1 MSRRLRF
8 SIDRG
13 GTFTDVFCKD
23 GSDCHVLKLLSKDPA
38 YKDAP
43 SEGIRRVLE
52 KVTGKSHPREAPI
65 DTSLIASIRMGTTVA
80 TNALLERRGDPC
92 VLLITKGFK
101 DLLFIGNQSRPNIFD
116 LEIKCPD
123 VLYEQVVEVEERVCL
138 AQEGAAPIKEGKV
151 VRGVTGEE
159 VEVVEE
165 LNVEGLRKEL
175 VSNSRAGGWEAVQGD
190 RIHASVPV
198 LGDHAHGEGCS
209 QRSDIMRGRLL
220 DSVDP
225 GEEEV
230 KKQARPDCSDEG
242 EGGGGGNGDDG
253 DDGDMR

>member
-23 GSDCHVLKLLSKDPA
+23 GDTCHVLKLLSKDPA

-52 KVTGKSHPREAPI
+52 KVTGKLHARQEPI

-123 VLYEQVVEVEERVCL
+123 VLYEEVIEVEERVCL
-138 AQEGAAPIKEGKV
+138 AQEGAAPIKEGRL

-165 LNVEGLRKEL
+165 LNADKLREDLKKKFDMGYRSAAVMLLHSYTFPAHEQEVGRL
-175 VSNSRAGGWEAVQGD
+175 CREIGYTQVSLSSEIMPMVKAVPRGFTSCADAYLTPSIQV
-190 RIHASVPV
+190 R
-198 LGDHAHGEGCS
+198 
-209 QRSDIMRGRLL
+209 RGRT
-220 DSVDP
+220 
-225 GEEEV
+225 
-230 KKQARPDCSDEG
+230 
-242 EGGGGGNGDDG
+242 
-253 DDGDMR
+253 